1 MIYINEKS
9 EIPIYQQIYAQ
20 IKEDIIGG
28 ALVEGDKLAS
38 TRVLAKEL
46 CVSRNT
52 VENSY
57 SQLSLEGYVES
68 IPGSGFIVKNINEEL
83 FFHPSKISDKL
94 RSTIE
99 AYDRESA
106 LLNDDSLFYKYNFQ
120 YGSFDDSIF
129 PYSLWRRLTAQALL
143 SIDSKKINFYNDKQG
158 ELDLRIE
165 IMNYLK
171 GFRGV
176 SCTPEQ
182 IVICSGNQHALDLI
196 CKIFSKY
203 SPKIAIEEPG
213 YDGARIVFENNN
225 FEINPIPVQSDGINI
240 VELEK
245 SSAKL
250 VYITPSHQF
259 PTGVIMPIQNRIHLL
274 HWATQ
279 NDGVIIEDDYDS
291 EFRYHSRPIP
301 SLQSIDQNE
310 RVIYLGTFS
319 KALSPGL
326 RMSYM
331 ILPKWLLSKYNE
343 LFNGYYPTVPWLQQ
357 KILSLY
363 MSSGHWERYLRKA
376 RLSYKRKHDILVQT
390 LTNLMGDQVIIHGN
404 NAGLH
409 IVLEFVNGEHE
420 DWLIEIAKAHK
431 IKVYPISPFWYI
443 KESYSNNMILLG
455 FSMLN
460 EEEIIEAITL
470 LEKAWFH
477 HFGNPF
483 DGDSNVSVYCHYCK

>member
-1 MIYINEKS
+1 MIYINGKS
-9 EIPIYQQIYAQ
+9 ELPIYQQIYEQ
-20 IKEDIIGG
+20 IKEDIVKGVLI
-28 ALVEGDKLAS
+28 EGDKLTS
-38 TRVLAKEL
+38 TRSLAKEL

-57 SQLSLEGYVES
+57 FQLSIEGYVES
-68 IPGSGFIVKNINEEL
+68 LPGSGFIVKNINEEL
-83 FFHPSKISDKL
+83 LLYPSEISDELHKN
-94 RSTIE
+94 IGK
-99 AYDRESA
+99 DKESS
-106 LLNDDSLFYKYNFQ
+106 LFNDDSLLYKYNFQ
-120 YGSFDDSIF
+120 YGNFDDSTF
-129 PYSLWRRLTAQALL
+129 PYSLWRRLTAEALL
-143 SIDSKKINFYNDKQG
+143 SIDTKKINFYNHKQG
-158 ELDLRIE
+158 EPGLRME

-171 GFRGV
+171 IFRGV
-176 SCTPEQ
+176 SCIAEQ

-196 CKIFSKY
+196 CKIFSKC

-225 FEINPIPVQSDGINI
+225 FEIHPIPVKSDGINI
-240 VELEK
+240 LELEN

-301 SLQSIDQNE
+301 SLQSIDKNE

-331 ILPKWLLSKYNE
+331 ILPKWLLSKYNQ

-357 KILSLY
+357 KIISLY
-363 MSSGHWERYLRKA
+363 MSGGHWERHLRKV
-376 RLSYKRKHDILVQT
+376 RLSYKKKHDTLIQT
-390 LTNLMGDQVIIHGN
+390 LTDLMGDKVIIHGN

-409 IVLEFVNGEHE
+409 IALEFINGEQQ
-420 DWLIEIAKAHK
+420 DWLIETAKAYK
-431 IKVYPISPFWYI
+431 IKVYPISQFWYI
-443 KESYSNNMILLG
+443 KENYSSNMILMG

-460 EEEIIEAITL
+460 EEEIIEAITIL
-470 LEKAWFH
+470 NKIWF
-477 HFGNPF
+477 NQKDTEP
-483 DGDSNVSVYCHYCK
+483 VT

>member
-9 EIPIYQQIYAQ
+9 EVPIYQQIYEQ
-20 IKEDIIGG
+20 IKDDIVKGV
-28 ALVEGDKLAS
+28 LVEGDRLTS

-46 CVSRNT
+46 YVSRNT

-83 FFHPSKISDKL
+83 LFYPSKTPGKL
-94 RSTIE
+94 HKNIE
-99 AYDRESA
+99 KDNNESSSF
-106 LLNDDSLFYKYNFQ
+106 NDDPLLYKYNFQ
-120 YGSFDDSIF
+120 YGNFDDSMF
-129 PYSLWRRLTAQALL
+129 PHSLWRRLTTEALL
-143 SIDSKKINFYNDKQG
+143 SIDAKKINFYNDKQG
-158 ELDLRIE
+158 ELDLRME

-171 GFRGV
+171 VFRGV
-176 SCTPEQ
+176 SCTAEQ

-203 SPKIAIEEPG
+203 SPKIAIEDPG

-225 FEINPIPVQSDGINI
+225 FEINPIPVKSDGINI
-240 VELEK
+240 LELEN

-301 SLQSIDQNE
+301 SLQSIDKNE

-363 MSSGHWERYLRKA
+363 MSGGHWERHLRKV
-376 RLSYKRKHDILVQT
+376 RLSYKKKHDTLIQT
-390 LTNLMGDQVIIHGN
+390 LTNLMSDKVIIHGN

-409 IVLEFVNGEHE
+409 IVLEFVNGENQ
-420 DWLIEIAKAHK
+420 DWLIDTAKSYK

-443 KESYSNNMILLG
+443 KESYSNNMILMG

-460 EEEIIEAITL
+460 EEEIIEAITIL
-470 LEKAWFH
+470 KKTWF
-477 HFGNPF
+477 NQRNTMP
-483 DGDSNVSVYCHYCK
+483 VT

>member
-1 MIYINEKS
+1 MIYINENSK
-9 EIPIYQQIYAQ
+9 IPIYQQIYEQ
-20 IKEDIIGG
+20 IKEDIIKGI
-28 ALVEGDKLAS
+28 LVEGDKLTS
-38 TRVLAKEL
+38 TRLLAKEL

-68 IPGSGFIVKNINEEL
+68 LPGSGFVVKNINEEL
-83 FFHPSKISDKL
+83 LFYPSEISDKL
-94 RSTIE
+94 HKNIVK
-99 AYDRESA
+99 DNNESS
-106 LLNDDSLFYKYNFQ
+106 LFNDDPLLYKYNFQ
-120 YGSFDDSIF
+120 YGHFDDSIF
-129 PYSLWRRLTAQALL
+129 PYSLWRRLTAEALL
-143 SIDSKKINFYNDKQG
+143 STDTKKINFYNHNQG
-158 ELDLRIE
+158 ELDLRME
-165 IMNYLK
+165 IMKYLQVS
-171 GFRGV
+171 RGV
-176 SCTPEQ
+176 SCTAGQ

-213 YDGARIVFENNN
+213 FDGARIVFENNN
-225 FEINPIPVQSDGINI
+225 FEINPIPVKSDGINI
-240 VELEK
+240 SELEN

-259 PTGVIMPIQNRIHLL
+259 PTGVVMPIQNRIRLL
-274 HWATQ
+274 HWATR

-291 EFRYHSRPIP
+291 ELRYHSRPIP
-301 SLQSIDQNE
+301 SLQSIDKNE

-331 ILPKWLLSKYNE
+331 ILPKWLLSKYNG
-343 LFNGYYPTVPWLQQ
+343 LFNGYYSTVPWLQQ

-363 MSSGHWERYLRKA
+363 MSGGHWERHLRKA
-376 RLSYKRKHDILVQT
+376 RLSYKKKHDTLIQT
-390 LTNLMGDQVIIHGN
+390 LTNLMSDKVIIHGN

-409 IVLEFVNGEHE
+409 IILEFVNGENQ
-420 DWLIEIAKAHK
+420 DWLIEKAKAYK

-443 KESYSNNMILLG
+443 KESYSNNMILMG

-460 EEEIIEAITL
+460 EEEIIEAITIL
-470 LEKAWFH
+470 KKIWF
-477 HFGNPF
+477 NQK
-483 DGDSNVSVYCHYCK
+483 DID

>member
-1 MIYINEKS
+1 MIFINENTK
-9 EIPIYQQIYAQ
+9 IPIYQQIYEQ
-20 IKEDIIGG
+20 IKEGIVKGV
-28 ALVEGDKLAS
+28 LVEGDKLTS

-46 CVSRNT
+46 YVSRNT

-57 SQLSLEGYVES
+57 SQLCLEGYVES

-83 FFHPSKISDKL
+83 LFHPSEFLDNSHKNIGKNNN
-94 RSTIE
+94 
-99 AYDRESA
+99 ESFSF
-106 LLNDDSLFYKYNFQ
+106 NDDPLLYKYNFQ
-120 YGSFDDSIF
+120 YGNFDDSIF
-129 PYSLWRRLTAQALL
+129 PYSLWRRLTAEALL
-143 SIDSKKINFYNDKQG
+143 SIDTKKINFYNHKQG
-158 ELDLRIE
+158 ELDLRME

-171 GFRGV
+171 VFRGV
-176 SCTPEQ
+176 SCTAEQ

-225 FEINPIPVQSDGINI
+225 FEISPIPVKSDGISI
-240 VELEK
+240 SELEN
-245 SSAKL
+245 SSSKL

-259 PTGVIMPIQNRIHLL
+259 PTGVVLPIQNRIQLL
-274 HWATQ
+274 HWANK

-301 SLQSIDQNE
+301 ALQSIDKNE

-331 ILPKWLLSKYNE
+331 ILPKWLLPRYNE
-343 LFNGYYPTVPWLQQ
+343 LFNGYYSTVPWLQQ

-363 MSSGHWERYLRKA
+363 MSGGHWERHLRKV
-376 RLSYKRKHDILVQT
+376 RLSYKKKHDILIQT
-390 LTNLMGDQVIIHGN
+390 LTNLMGDKIIIHGT

-409 IVLEFVNGEHE
+409 IVLEFVNGENQ
-420 DWLIEIAKAHK
+420 DWLIEIAKTYK
-431 IKVYPISPFWYI
+431 IKVYPISPFWHI
-443 KESYSNNMILLG
+443 KESYSNNMILMG
-455 FSMLN
+455 FSMLS
-460 EEEIIEAITL
+460 EEEIIEAITIL
-470 LEKAWFH
+470 KKIWFNLRISH
-477 HFGNPF
+477 
-483 DGDSNVSVYCHYCK
+483 